1 MGTTVHVGV
10 LVFVVVL
17 ETINHH
23 LRALRRSTVI
33 EPDERMAV
41 DLLRKNRE
49 IATDLRKVLGTDADG
64 FVPGIG
70 TRIRIAGLVHG
81 IATERCRSVN
91 RATLFCGLRL
101 GNNLRGI
108 PRCRRGRCRDIAELR
123 HKFRFGSCRSFH
135 GVEPCIARIAAVGK
149 RCRRG
154 RLVAIGRKR
163 MFPVECGSLVDGS
176 SPLGGA
182 HSLSRRSI
190 LHFGC
195 RGSCSISTVRQVGKV
210 LICQLLQFSRIG
222 NSGEFFQRSGIW
234 IIRNHSIRQPLRL
247 RELQWRRRQG

>member
-17 ETINHH
+17 EAVNHY

-33 EPDERMAV
+33 EPYQRMTV

-49 IATDLRKVLGTDADG
+49 VATDLRKVLGTDADG
-64 FVPGIG
+64 FVAGIG
-70 TRIRIAGLVHG
+70 AAVCRARLHG
-81 IATERCRSVN
+81 IATERCRSVD
-91 RATLFCGLRL
+91 RASVFCRL
-101 GNNLRGI
+101 GLGKDLRRI
-108 PRCRRGRCRDIAELR
+108 PRCRRRRRRDIAELR
-123 HKFRFGSCRSFH
+123 HKFRFGNRRGFH
-135 GVEPCIARIAAVGK
+135 GVEPGIGGIAAISE
-149 RCRRG
+149 RSRRS
-154 RLVAIGRKR
+154 RLVAIGRKG

-195 RGSCSISTVRQVGKV
+195 RGSCSISTVRQVREV